1 MNFWVNSNTGDYIK
15 ENNGIYHLILIPRII
30 ENNGKEEYLPGKVVK
45 LNEVQFKAMKGF
57 VPIKAKK
64 LYSRNK
70 SIYRPTIKGGEKG
83 EAKRVEIPT
92 IAEIRDQILNQIL
105 NDTKGN

>member
-1 MNFWVNSNTGDYIK
+1 MGKFIK
-15 ENNGIYHLILIPRII
+15 L
-30 ENNGKEEYLPGKVVK
+30 
-45 LNEVQFKAMKGF
+45 
-57 VPIKAKK
+57 
-64 LYSRNK
+64 S
-70 SIYRPTIKGGEKG
+70 TIKGGEKG